1 MAENFPVIVVPEGV
15 VKVSEGF
22 LTDDLYVV
30 DTSYVAKDEDK
41 PTVESVF
48 FVYRD
53 YQNKNRILFVR
64 GLSIEDV
71 KKALKKSGIFYRE
84 DYSIDQSIYS
94 ELKSKYSW
102 IKFSRSKNISNLTAY
117 SLFRLESDDFDF
129 FDNFNFYNDGDFHYE
144 REKLTTFNPKLV
156 KSILLSASK
165 VNFEP
170 FHLIATTYDL
180 IWCDFFDKKDFSEF
194 FTKEEAKVLYFKL
207 FNPGVSQVFHLSPGW
222 MRLLGKS
229 GASSEEVY
237 QKFFK
242 INKPRKTFF
251 SLHPF
256 LRLLHRDCETYDLE
270 KNVLKLLHEK
280 PFRIDELEVEEEV
293 EEPEKNL
300 PRPTQTSKSTNV
312 SLEKTLATTL
322 AWAFLTRLINA
333 MLENPR
339 KTSLETP
346 TSYYV
351 FDVSFDLKSYDSALD
366 ELKVLIKK
374 HFNKSSSFKD
384 VSFSSFDDENVNPKD
399 FKAFSFY
406 CLPLAFVYY
415 EKDEKKKKEFGKIFL
430 KHFNDFLSS
439 LEDLKE
445 QKGKRIKLVNETF
458 VKTLPFDADVQTID
472 SLVEKCLKIKNFPLE
487 VFLFYPKIRSC
498 QTYEKLLNK
507 VARSESGLVFYEE
520 LLDKV
525 KDEVQKEIKTTS
537 TASTLRDALQQFLD
551 QQTLKNVLKE
561 YDQVNLDLKNR
572 IPAGVLSKVVSKYA
586 LNGVEDKLKVL
597 SLTSEED
604 AINYKKYL
612 MLKEVG
618 LKRGKVHDVLDVL
631 LQTHQAWNFKNFL
644 KFVGRVYEVTT
655 EDEFEVFTE
664 MLSRYVQIYSGSHIF
679 VVQKDS
685 NSFLETVNF
694 QSLLSLL
701 RKIKEKD
708 FDEQLTKKETRPSG
722 CKTNLDSSL
731 VD

>member
-15 VKVSEGF
+15 VKVSEGL

-30 DTSYVAKDEDK
+30 DTSYVAKDEAESK
-41 PTVESVF
+41 VKSVF

-53 YQNKNRILFVR
+53 YQNHSKILFLKK
-64 GLSIEDV
+64 LSIEDV
-71 KKALKKSGIFYRE
+71 RKALKKSGIFYRE

-94 ELKSKYSW
+94 ELKSEYSW
-102 IKFSRSKNISNLTAY
+102 LKFSRSKKVSNLTAY

-129 FDNFNFYNDGDFHYE
+129 FDDFNSYHEGNFYYE
-144 REKLTTFNPKLV
+144 REKLATFNPKIV
-156 KSILLSASK
+156 KSILLSASR

-194 FTKEEAKVLYFKL
+194 FTKEEAKVLYSKL

-242 INKPRKTFF
+242 SNDPQKTFF
-251 SLHPF
+251 SLRPF
-256 LRLLHRDCETYDLE
+256 LRLLRRDCETYDLE

-280 PFRIDELEVEEEV
+280 PFKIDELEVD
-293 EEPEKNL
+293 L
-300 PRPTQTSKSTNV
+300 PSSTQTSKSTNV

-322 AWAFLTRLINA
+322 AWTFLTRLNA
-333 MLENPR
+333 MLGDPK
-339 KTSLETP
+339 KTSLEVSIDYHP
-346 TSYYV
+346 
-351 FDVSFDLKSYDSALD
+351 FDEVNFNLKSYDSALD

-384 VSFSSFDDENVNPKD
+384 VSFSSFDDEDVNPKD

-406 CLPLAFVYY
+406 CLPSVLVCR
-415 EKDEKKKKEFGKIFL
+415 EKNEKKKKEFGKIFL
-430 KHFNDFLSS
+430 KHFDDFLSS
-439 LEDLKE
+439 LKNLKE
-445 QKGKRIKLVNETF
+445 QKVRRIKLVNETF

-498 QTYEKLLNK
+498 KTYEKLLNK

-537 TASTLRDALQQFLD
+537 TASTLRDTLRQFLD

-572 IPAGVLSKVVSKYA
+572 IPAGVLSKVVGRYA

-612 MLKEVG
+612 VLKEVG
-618 LKRGKVHDVLDVL
+618 LKRGRIPDVVNAL
-631 LQTHQAWNFKNFL
+631 LKTHKAWNFRNFL

-664 MLSRYVQIYSGSHIF
+664 MLSRYVQIYSGSHVF

-685 NSFLETVNF
+685 NSFLKTVNF

-701 RKIKEKD
+701 RKVKEKD
-708 FDEQLTKKETRPSG
+708 FDEQQTKKETQTKKE
-722 CKTNLDSSL
+722 KTQNR
-731 VD
+731 